1 MEYENLSYSRML
13 QVLNTGRVARMALA
27 ANGQPYVVPLCY
39 TCRMDGCIPVLE
51 LKAHSEGRLLAALA
65 ANPNVMLEIERT
77 VHGATECVLL
87 QGQALVEQPVAP
99 PAPGQCSACRLGAD
113 HPAAMG
119 AAYGAPQYTAPQ
131 PPQRRAWGE
140 WNEDAPTA
148 ALYGIQNADR
158 PTERVR
164 FDGADINS
172 MPPSCSTCR
181 NRPANRNGQCAACQ
195 NGFAQH
201 APCSC
206 QAGSPAPQ
214 PAQPDHTLIR
224 VAAIEMTGRCYRHCQ
239 TGCDPQGY

>member
-13 QVLNTGRVARMALA
+13 QVLNTGHVARMALS

-51 LKAHSEGRLLAALA
+51 LKAHNDGQLLAALA

-99 PAPGQCSACRLGAD
+99 PAPGQCSACRLGAG

-119 AAYGAPQYTAPQ
+119 SACGTQYGAQQYTAPR
-131 PPQRRAWGE
+131 PAQRRAWGE
-140 WNEDAPTA
+140 WDEDTPAAAPYA
-148 ALYGIQNADR
+148 VPNADR

-164 FDGADINS
+164 FDGTAHDN
-172 MPPSCSTCR
+172 MPQGCTACR
-181 NRPANRNGQCAACQ
+181 NRAAGQYGQC
-195 NGFAQH
+195 NT
-201 APCSC
+201 C
-206 QAGSPAPQ
+206 QAGCPAPQ
-214 PAQPDHTLIR
+214 PPQPDYALIR